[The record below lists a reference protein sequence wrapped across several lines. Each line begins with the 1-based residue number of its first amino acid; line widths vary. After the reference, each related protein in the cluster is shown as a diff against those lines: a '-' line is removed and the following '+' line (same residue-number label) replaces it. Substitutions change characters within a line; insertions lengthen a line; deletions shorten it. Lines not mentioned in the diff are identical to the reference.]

1 MDINILKQ
9 ISEIKSEIK
18 DISAIGKHGLVYW
31 DENQVINKI
40 CEKLIDVEA
49 QLKILELYIN
59 NDYESRGGN

>member
-18 DISAIGKHGLVYW
+18 DISAMGKHGLVYW
-31 DENQVINKI
+31 DKKQVINKI

-59 NDYESRGGN
+59 NDYESRRGN

>member
-18 DISAIGKHGLVYW
+18 DISAMEKRGLVYW

-40 CEKLIDVEA
+40 CE
-49 QLKILELYIN
+49 N
-59 NDYESRGGN
+59 